1 MTDFQVFV
9 IIAKARREGG
19 QEKKSRFSVIFF
31 EKTLDFACADYFFS
45 AYFANRHRRQS
56 RVSQ

>member
-1 MTDFQVFV
+1 MFV
-9 IIAKARREGG
+9 IIAIARREGGG

-31 EKTLDFACADYFFS
+31 EKTLDFACAGYFFS